1 MLLSDTPDVLV
12 RLIPPVAA
20 VLLLMVPPEPA
31 VVPMPVTMSPPLP
44 PVVLSTMPEFALAV
58 VELML
63 RKVSPLAPIVVLATF
78 SAGPLGAVVAPI
90 VFVPVIVSVAVL
102 PPLFVDVNVELAP
115 SNVTP
120 PEKVNEPAVLPF
132 RNTPVLLVVALI
144 APLNVTAPPLRVW
157 MSMARAAF
165 VWVMV
170 APTDSGTLPPLTI
183 TVAAVVF
190 VKLELVTL
198 IAPVPVA
205 VTFVSDSAFVPPVT
219 LTPSITLGR
228 VVARP
233 DAVIAGDAPEKVTF
247 LIAVLLASVTVPV
260 SVGAVPAAIDSVVA
274 PTVSRTAPPAPCSV
288 EFASIARAPVV
299 FPVPVCT

>member
-63 RKVSPLAPIVVLATF
+63 RKVNPPAPMVVFATL
-78 SAGPLGAVVAPI
+78 SAVLVGAVVAPI
-90 VFVPVIVSVAVL
+90 VFVPVIVSAAVL
-102 PPLFVDVNVELAP
+102 PTALLDVNVELAP
-115 SNVTP
+115 FSVRP

-198 IAPVPVA
+198 IAPVAVA

-219 LTPSITLGR
+219 VTPSITLG
-228 VVARP
+228 
-233 DAVIAGDAPEKVTF
+233 T
-247 LIAVLLASVTVPV
+247 
-260 SVGAVPAAIDSVVA
+260 
-274 PTVSRTAPPAPCSV
+274 
-288 EFASIARAPVV
+288 
-299 FPVPVCT
+299 